1 MSLKLV
7 KDIIPIEF
15 YNGPHKQMQF
25 TLCNE
30 EKLNNP
36 LLNKLYKDNI
46 CYTERWYLES
56 RKIIFDEN
64 WNHPILQSLCEDP
77 NLKSKLIK
85 STIIDGVLMRN
96 VVNNESLPEYHIS
109 AGINLKKLMRWCG
122 FFSSLPDSTKTLA
135 DLDDQY

>member
-7 KDIIPIEF
+7 EETNPLEF

-36 LLNKLYKDNI
+36 LLNRLYKSNI
-46 CYTERWYLES
+46 CYTERWYLET

-64 WNHPILQSLCEDP
+64 WDHPILQSICEDSD
-77 NLKSKLIK
+77 LKAKLIK

-96 VVNNESLPEYHIS
+96 VVNNVSLPEYHIS
-109 AGINLKKLMRWCG
+109 AGINLKKLHRWCG
-122 FFSSLPDSTKTLA
+122 FFSSLPELTKTLA
-135 DLDDQY
+135 DLNDQH